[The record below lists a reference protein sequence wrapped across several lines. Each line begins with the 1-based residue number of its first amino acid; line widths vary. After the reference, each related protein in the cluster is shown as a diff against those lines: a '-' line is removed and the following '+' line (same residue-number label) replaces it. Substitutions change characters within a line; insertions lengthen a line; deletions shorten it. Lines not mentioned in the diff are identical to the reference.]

1 MRQVPRWQPPTF
13 SCWQSISAC
22 YSLFPAAVVVLQV
35 CFTAV
40 REVLSKSGV
49 TPRQVGCVIVNC
61 SLFNPTPSLS
71 ALIMNH
77 FKMASNTIN
86 YNLGGMGC
94 SGVSVVCVHW
104 GRS

>member
-1 MRQVPRWQPPTF
+1 V
-13 SCWQSISAC
+13 CWPSGVST
-22 YSLFPAAVVVLQV
+22 STPAEAAEAAADVVYPARTQV

-71 ALIMNH
+71 AVIM
-77 FKMASNTIN
+77 K
-86 YNLGGMGC
+86 
-94 SGVSVVCVHW
+94 
-104 GRS
+104 